1 MDLGKKRH
9 VLSIEMRPED
19 RSRLDEVSKIVNTN
33 KSLAMR
39 MALKHYYEYLKAHQ
53 RGV

>member
-1 MDLGKKRH
+1 MDFRKKRH
-9 VLSIEMRPED
+9 VLSIDMRPED
-19 RSRLDEVSKIVNTN
+19 RSRLDEVAKIVNTN

-39 MALKHYYEYLKAHQ
+39 MALKHYHEYLMAHQ